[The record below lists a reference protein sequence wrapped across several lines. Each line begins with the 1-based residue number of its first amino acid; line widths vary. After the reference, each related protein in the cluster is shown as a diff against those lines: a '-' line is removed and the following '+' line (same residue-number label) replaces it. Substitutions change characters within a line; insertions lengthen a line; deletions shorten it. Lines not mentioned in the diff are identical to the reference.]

1 MEGLPYYQNHASFEE
16 IAQTLGELVVAGR
29 LRSYG
34 MCNDNAVGL
43 CLTAA
48 AAKALG
54 VPGPSVMQND
64 FSLIDRRA
72 EENGLSEA
80 SSPIHLNCGFLAYNV
95 LAGGV
100 LTGKYLEEPA
110 AVDVAQS
117 PYAQRPR
124 GRHDDRRWGQTLY
137 RYRSGPAEAATRQ
150 YKRLADRFGL
160 SLTELSL
167 RWCAHRPLVTSSLLG
182 STSVAQLEEG
192 LRAFEKGPL
201 PPELQWEIDRVHMR
215 NRLPIF
221 ASERVG
227 ADWDGE
233 GEIGERIP

>member
-1 MEGLPYYQNHASFEE
+1 MEGSYRGHASFDEV
-16 IAQTLGELVVAGR
+16 AQTLGELVQAGT

-34 MCNDNAVGL
+34 ICNDNAVGL

-48 AAKALG
+48 AAQRLG
-54 VPGPSVMQND
+54 VPGPSAMQND

-80 SSPIHLNCGFLAYNV
+80 ASPIHLNCGFMAYNV

-100 LTGKYLEEPA
+100 LTGKYIDKPA
-110 AVDVAQS
+110 AADVARS
-117 PYAQRPR
+117 PYAQAPR
-124 GRHDDRRWGQTLY
+124 GRHDDRSWGPTLY
-137 RYRSGPAEAATRQ
+137 RYRSAPALAATRA
-150 YKRLADRFGL
+150 YKKLADRFGI

-167 RWCAHRPLVTSSLLG
+167 RWCAHRPLVSSSLLG
-182 STSVAQLEEG
+182 VTSVAQLKEN
-192 LRAFEKGPL
+192 LRCFRKGPL
-201 PPELQWEIDRVHMR
+201 PAELRWEVDRVHMR

-221 ASERVG
+221 SSERVG